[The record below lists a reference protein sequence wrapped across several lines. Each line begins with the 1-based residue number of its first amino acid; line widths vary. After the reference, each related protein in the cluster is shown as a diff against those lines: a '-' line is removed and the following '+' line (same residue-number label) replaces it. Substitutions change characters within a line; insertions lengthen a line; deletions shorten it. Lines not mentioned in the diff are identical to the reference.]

1 LSDAS
6 RKHYESRRGAKRQAA
21 RTAGQRKSKGARM
34 TGIAPLRRRLLA
46 AALAAPVLLSR
57 RALANEPEPVDV
69 ELVLAVDVSRSVDAV
84 EQELQFSGYAAAFR
98 DPKLIEGI
106 CGGPVGQ
113 IAVTLFTWSDWHIQE
128 LLVPWTKIDGTAA
141 GERMAAAIDAAPR
154 RTWLYTSISGAMDYA
169 TRLFGQRYE
178 GTRKVVDI
186 SGDGVN
192 NSGRPVADARAD
204 ALAQDIVLNGLAV
217 LDRSPQPWAAGLP
230 PLDEY
235 YRNEVIG
242 GPGAFL
248 MVAEGFEAFEQAVKR
263 KIIREIAAVPARG
276 PIVERAVA

>member
-1 LSDAS
+1 MTIGSF
-6 RKHYESRRGAKRQAA
+6 SRRSLLGA
-21 RTAGQRKSKGARM
+21 G
-34 TGIAPLRRRLLA
+34 
-46 AALAAPVLLSR
+46 LAAPFILTPR
-57 RALANEPEPVDV
+57 GARAMEPVDV
-69 ELVLAVDVSRSVDAV
+69 ELVLAVDVSRSVD
-84 EQELQFSGYAAAFR
+84 EQEQALQFRGYAAAFR

-128 LLVPWTKIDGTAA
+128 HLVPWMKIDSARS
-141 GERMAAAIDAAPR
+141 GEAVAAAIDAAPQ
-154 RTWLYTSISGAMDYA
+154 RTWLYTSISGAIDYA
-169 TRLFGQRYE
+169 GKLFGQGYE

-204 ALAQDIVLNGLAV
+204 ALAQGIVLNGLAV
-217 LDRSPQPWAAGLP
+217 LDRSPQPWAAGQP
-230 PLDEY
+230 PLDDY

-248 MVAEGFEAFEQAVKR
+248 MVAEGFEAFETAVKR
-263 KIIREIAAVPARG
+263 KIIREIAAAPPPG
-276 PIVERAVA
+276 PLVERAYA